1 MFQGK
6 TARDRKA
13 GADVA
18 KGPEPGLLG
27 TVGLVTVAIPA
38 AGPGE
43 VPLPVRGGTETFAAW
58 SDEPI
63 ARHTRIVVVDT
74 GSGKRLS
81 RAGSAV
87 TLEVPRPG
95 HRCLWGA

>member
-1 MFQGK
+1 MFPAEDSARFQGK
-6 TARDRKA
+6 TVRDREA
-13 GADVA
+13 GADMA

-43 VPLPVRGGTETFAAW
+43 VLLPVRGGTETFAAW

-74 GSGKRLS
+74 M
-81 RAGSAV
+81 SARSV
-87 TLEVPRPG
+87 FVMPFD
-95 HRCLWGA
+95 

>member
-1 MFQGK
+1 MFPGEDCACSQGK
-6 TARDRKA
+6 TARDREA

-43 VPLPVRGGTETFAAW
+43 VLLPVRGGTETFAAW
-58 SDEPI
+58 ADEPI
-63 ARHTRIVVVDT
+63 ARHTRIMVVDT
-74 GSGKRLS
+74 MPARSVLVM
-81 RAGSAV
+81 RA
-87 TLEVPRPG
+87 
-95 HRCLWGA
+95 